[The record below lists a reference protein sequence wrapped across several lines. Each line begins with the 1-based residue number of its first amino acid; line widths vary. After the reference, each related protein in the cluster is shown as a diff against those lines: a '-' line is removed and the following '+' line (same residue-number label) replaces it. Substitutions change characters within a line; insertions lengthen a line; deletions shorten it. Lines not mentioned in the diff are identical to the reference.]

1 MFHNF
6 SSLAG
11 RWAAR
16 SRARLVVLTA
26 AAATTALSIA
36 ACSQALPTQL
46 PELVAEVRKVLSD
59 DEQKKAIEEL
69 MAKQET
75 HQREAIR
82 RIENRKAR

>member
-16 SRARLVVLTA
+16 SRARLVVLA
-26 AAATTALSIA
+26 AAAATALSIA

-82 RIENRKAR
+82 QIENRKAR